1 MNSSSPFAEDS
12 SKLSSI
18 VSHLPSVHHSRNKR
32 QRRVVDD
39 TSMPIMPMVNEVYPD
54 GQFITNPSI
63 MMSLQGIPVSQSM
76 IQIQQIPLNVTTV
89 LPTNQ
94 NVSQPPS
101 LVQTVEPIS
110 LDQTPVDNS
119 SIQHAVVMQDSI
131 KQEPDTKNI
140 TFHLGQAN
148 DEGSGN
154 EDRNLEMDVKR
165 VKDVLY
171 SV

>member
-1 MNSSSPFAEDS
+1 M
-12 SKLSSI
+12 
-18 VSHLPSVHHSRNKR
+18 
-32 QRRVVDD
+32 
-39 TSMPIMPMVNEVYPD
+39 MPI
-54 GQFITNPSI
+54 
-63 MMSLQGIPVSQSM
+63 QGIPVSQPM

-89 LPTNQ
+89 LSTNQ
-94 NVSQPPS
+94 SVSQPPS

>member
-1 MNSSSPFAEDS
+1 
-12 SKLSSI
+12 
-18 VSHLPSVHHSRNKR
+18 
-32 QRRVVDD
+32 
-39 TSMPIMPMVNEVYPD
+39 MPMMPMVNEVYTD
-54 GQFITNPSI
+54 GQFITNTPSL
-63 MMSLQGIPVSQSM
+63 MMPIQGIPVSQPM

-89 LPTNQ
+89 LSTSQ
-94 NVSQPPS
+94 SVSQPPS

>member
-1 MNSSSPFAEDS
+1 M
-12 SKLSSI
+12 
-18 VSHLPSVHHSRNKR
+18 
-32 QRRVVDD
+32 
-39 TSMPIMPMVNEVYPD
+39 MPMVNEVYTD
-54 GQFITNPSI
+54 GQFITNTPSL
-63 MMSLQGIPVSQSM
+63 MMPIQGIPVSQPM

-89 LPTNQ
+89 LSTNQ
-94 NVSQPPS
+94 SVSQPPS

>member
-1 MNSSSPFAEDS
+1 
-12 SKLSSI
+12 
-18 VSHLPSVHHSRNKR
+18 
-32 QRRVVDD
+32 
-39 TSMPIMPMVNEVYPD
+39 MPMMPMVNEVYTD
-54 GQFITNPSI
+54 GQFITNTPSL
-63 MMSLQGIPVSQSM
+63 MMPIQGIPVSQPM

-89 LPTNQ
+89 LSTRQ
-94 NVSQPPS
+94 SVSQPPS